1 MKTLYSLSVVVLFT
15 ICANLFP
22 VASKAQFSTL
32 TNETRA
38 NTTTAGYQAAYLW
51 SLRTVAVQPDGGYIV
66 VWIDLGGADG
76 QAKGIYGQR
85 FDASGAKVG
94 TEFLVNTTTS
104 GDQDSPS
111 IAVAPDGSF
120 LISWYGPGLNGTDIF
135 AQRYSKDGVKIRSEF
150 LLNVT
155 VSSNQTYP
163 EIEFYPDGTYVAGFV
178 DGAQTVL
185 QKFDENDRSVGVET
199 RISSGTGNVVIDG
212 LCVRPDKSTLLF
224 WTSGGDVYG
233 QLFNANIQP
242 IGSQTKLNT
251 YSTGTQQYALARV
264 DAQGNF
270 VAVWESAGQDGSG
283 NGVYGRRFDKNFN
296 PLSAEFCITT
306 STTGDQF
313 GPALAINPNGR
324 FVVAWS
330 DNNNRDGGGG
340 SPDLAGPGASVWM
353 REYNTN
359 GNAVGVETM
368 VNQSITGYQG
378 YPLID
383 MNASG
388 RFVVFYEAN
397 GTQAGQIDNFGVYA
411 RAYQLS
417 QTGTTLLSASPTSVT
432 AGDVVTVTMTLSA
445 LSSISNVF
453 ANPLS
458 VSGTNGVF
466 ATLISGPNPS
476 SLTVGVS
483 PVTVS
488 WTYRVTALAQTGTLT
503 FIGNACNT
511 SGSIFPYATSNSI
524 TVKAS
529 LYVSDIT
536 ASSLIDDSNNPSA
549 GPRVFTIGAKI
560 TNLSTNTISNIQIN
574 VGDGTTA
581 GTFPV
586 TTITLAQ
593 TNNTYQGSFSLIA
606 LAGAGDCIRGIASL
620 GGAKNVIN
628 GSIDFNGDGFVTI
641 ADDGILSNGK
651 TVIDGRVDVNKNGV
665 VNTSDDLSRPPGVF
679 DGYRDPSII
688 DGYVDINGDGVIN
701 ASDASTYGGETK
713 NIYWF
718 VRYDVV
724 DAANNPTF
732 GNCNDFADDL
742 QYKWIVWAGGN
753 DGVVTRTAKYTDYAK
768 VRCEQSAASNKVMPS
783 GAYISSF
790 PNSIIDGQI
799 DVNSDGIIS
808 GADDGSF
815 YYAGVIDGKWDI
827 DKSGVINTAD
837 DATIGTYNVI
847 DGYIDLNKDGIINNN
862 DDGVLVGVG
871 QTFSITFNNASFG
884 TIGAGFDA
892 NRDNLWDYD
901 FWIQPI
907 GGTSF
912 AAASFRLV
920 DIQSDIVGTG
930 GNNPLNGITTH
941 FDNEPYLSRLFDD
954 RLGQSGGFNGSYT
967 YTFEVLSM
975 DNTFLNPYQEA
986 ASGTNNE
993 KYSNDF
999 PNVGINIYT
1008 MPVALAVEGLEATA
1022 KLSNANT
1029 ATIDWKTETESNSDY
1044 FIVER
1049 STDGR
1054 NFTTVSNH
1062 IKAAGNSSVT
1072 KHYQFNDDISSITQY
1087 SKIYYRVREIDT
1099 DGKTAISNIAI
1110 IVLKNSATI
1119 STWPNPF
1126 RSSLTVNIKSNAS
1139 AVLMMRITNA
1149 AGLTIKTFRQP
1160 VEKGMTQITL
1170 NELNKLSAGVYLL
1183 EIIDENTGSRTT
1195 EKLIK
1200 ANN

>member
-1 MKTLYSLSVVVLFT
+1 MKTLYSLSVTLFFT
-15 ICANLFP
+15 ICFNLSP
-22 VASKAQFSTL
+22 VVSQAQFSSL
-32 TNETRA
+32 TNETRV
-38 NTTTAGYQAAYLW
+38 NTTTAGNQFGYWW
-51 SLRTVAVQPDGGYIV
+51 SPRTIAVQPDGGYIIA
-66 VWIDLGGADG
+66 WMDLGGADG
-76 QAKGIYGQR
+76 QAEGIFAQR
-85 FDASGAKVG
+85 YNASGAKVG
-94 TEFLVNTTTS
+94 SEFQVNTTFS
-104 GDQDSPS
+104 GQQYSPAV
-111 IAVAPDGSF
+111 AVAPDGSF
-120 LISWYGPGLNGTDIF
+120 LIAWEGPGVSIDIF
-135 AQRYSKDGVKIRSEF
+135 AQRFTKNGVKIGSEF
-150 LLNVT
+150 LLNTTVT
-155 VSSNQTYP
+155 GNQRYP
-163 EIEFYPDGTYVAGFV
+163 EIQYYPDGTFVAGFV
-178 DGAQTVL
+178 DAAQTVL
-185 QKFDENDRSVGVET
+185 QRFDEEARAFGPET
-199 RISSGTGNVVIDG
+199 RISSVSGDVIMDG
-212 LCVRPDKSTLLF
+212 LCVRPDNSILMV
-224 WTSGGDVYG
+224 WTTSGDVYG
-233 QLFNANIQP
+233 QIFDANLQP
-242 IGSQTKLNT
+242 QASQTKINT
-251 YSTGTQQYALARV
+251 YTTGTQEYAVGRV
-264 DAQGNF
+264 DGSGNF
-270 VAVWESAGQDGSG
+270 IITWESDGQDGSG
-283 NGVYGRRFDKNFN
+283 MGIYGRRFDNNFN
-296 PLSAEFCITT
+296 ALSGEFAITT
-306 STTGDQF
+306 NTTNNQF
-313 GPALAINPNGR
+313 EPQVAIEPGGR
-324 FVVAWS
+324 FIIAWS

-340 SPDLAGPGASVWM
+340 SPDLAGPGCSLWM
-353 REYNTN
+353 REYNAN
-359 GNAVGVETM
+359 GNPVGSETM
-368 VNQSITGYQG
+368 INQSVTGYQG
-378 YPLID
+378 YPVID

-388 RFVVFYEAN
+388 RFVISWEGN
-397 GTQAGQIDNFGVYA
+397 GTIAGNTDNFGIYT
-411 RAYQLS
+411 RAFQLS
-417 QTGTTLLSASPTSVT
+417 QSGTTTISVSPTTTTASDIVT
-432 AGDVVTVTMTLSA
+432 ITMTLTNPV
-445 LSSISNVF
+445 SISNVIP
-453 ANPLS
+453 NPLS

-466 ATLISGPNPS
+466 ATLISGPSPAS
-476 SLTVGVS
+476 ATVGTS
-483 PVTVS
+483 PVTFT
-488 WTYRVTALAQTGTLT
+488 WTYRITAKDASGQLT
-503 FIGNACNT
+503 FGGNACNK
-511 SGSIFPYATSNSI
+511 SGYIFPYAVSNTI
-524 TVKAS
+524 TVKAA

-536 ASSLIDDSNNPSA
+536 ATSLIDDSNDPTS

-574 VGDGTTA
+574 VGNGTTA

-586 TTITLAQ
+586 TVRTLLQ

-606 LAGAGDCIRGIASL
+606 LAGAGDCVRGIASL

-628 GSIDFNGDGFVTI
+628 GSIDFNGDGAVTT

-665 VNTSDDLSRPPGVF
+665 INTTDDLPRPPGVY

-724 DAANNPTF
+724 DAANQPTF

-742 QYKWIVWAGGN
+742 QYKWIVWASGN
-753 DGVVTRTAKYTDYAK
+753 DGGVTRTAKYSDYAK
-768 VRCEQSAASNKVMPS
+768 VRCELSAASNKVMPS

-847 DGYIDLNKDGIINNN
+847 DGYIDLTKDGIINNN

-884 TIGAGFDA
+884 TIGNGFDA

-920 DIQSDIVGTG
+920 DIQSNIVGTG

-975 DNTFLNPYQEA
+975 GNTFLNPYQEA

-999 PNVGINIYT
+999 PSVGTNIFT
-1008 MPVALAVEGLEATA
+1008 MPVALAVNGLEATA

-1054 NFTTVSNH
+1054 NFTTVSSH

-1072 KHYQFNDDISSITQY
+1072 KHYQFNDDISSIVQY
-1087 SKIYYRVREIDT
+1087 NKIYYRVIET
-1099 DGKTAISNIAI
+1099 DINSKITVSNI
-1110 IVLKNSATI
+1110 VLVNLKTSATI

-1126 RSSLTVNIKSNAS
+1126 QSVINVNINSTTKTEVILKISN
-1139 AVLMMRITNA
+1139 V
-1149 AGLTIKTFRQP
+1149 AGVTIRSFKQQI
-1160 VEKGMTQITL
+1160 EKGITQVAL
-1170 NELNKLSAGVYLL
+1170 KDFDRLPAGMYLL
-1183 EIIDENTGSRTT
+1183 EVIDQATGKRTT

-1200 ANN
+1200 NR